1 MKDEKDILLDDFF
14 KDAAELQIEDN
25 GFTESVI
32 NALPN
37 TQALSDRAI
46 VRLRRKVRLLEASCI
61 TAGIA
66 LFFFLKGWNM
76 AYDLLASV
84 FAMAMSINIKHLLIN
99 TVPLMLLIPTIA
111 AATAIYFLGKP
122 ELSKRW

>member
-14 KDAAELQIEDN
+14 KEAAELEIEDN
-25 GFTESVI
+25 GFTEKVI
-32 NALPN
+32 NALPER
-37 TQALSDRAI
+37 QALRNRA
-46 VRLRRKVRLLEASCI
+46 VERLRKKVRLLEVLCI
-61 TAGIA
+61 AAGIA
-66 LFFFLKGWNM
+66 LFILLRGWNM

-84 FAMAMSINIKHLLIN
+84 FALAMTIDIKHLLIN

-111 AATAIYFLGKP
+111 AATAIYFLGRP